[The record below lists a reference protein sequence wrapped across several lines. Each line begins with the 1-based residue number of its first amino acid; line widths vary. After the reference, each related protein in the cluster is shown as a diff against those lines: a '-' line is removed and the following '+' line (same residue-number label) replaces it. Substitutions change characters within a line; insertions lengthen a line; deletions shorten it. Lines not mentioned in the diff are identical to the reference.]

1 MLKLLDILYI
11 YIYIYVD
18 DIYVKFSITIGGQSF
33 NWQQKLN

>member
-1 MLKLLDILYI
+1 MLKLLDIL
-11 YIYIYVD
+11 YIYVD